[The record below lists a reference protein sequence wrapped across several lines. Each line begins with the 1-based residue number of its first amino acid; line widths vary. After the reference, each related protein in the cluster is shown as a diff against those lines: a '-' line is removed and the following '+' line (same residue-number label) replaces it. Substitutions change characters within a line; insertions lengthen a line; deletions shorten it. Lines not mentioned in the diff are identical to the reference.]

1 MPVNPLA
8 APLIPLL
15 FAIPALAGQDGAQK
29 ATHSDIVE
37 IAPDNHDRMTV
48 PVHFVGKGP
57 YRFLI
62 DTGSQNTVLSSSLM
76 RQLELTPTARARLV
90 GIAGSSMVDTVEIES
105 ISLGKRSYY
114 GLLAPILERQNI
126 GADGILG
133 LDSLQDQRV
142 LMDFRKGVMAI
153 DDAKKLGGNRGF
165 EIVVNA
171 RRRFGQLVLTDAVI
185 DGVKTDIVLDTG
197 AQSSI
202 GNLALG
208 QALFKLRKETA
219 RIQSV
224 TGQEV
229 EAKVSLGRHLI
240 VQGMRIN
247 NVAIAYTDA
256 PAFKV
261 LGLDKRPAL
270 FLGMRELRTFDRV
283 AIDFHTRKV
292 LFDLP
297 RNAF

>member
-1 MPVNPLA
+1 MPINPLA

-29 ATHSDIVE
+29 ATHSDVVE
-37 IAPDNHDRMTV
+37 ITPDNHERMTV

-76 RQLELTPTARARLV
+76 RQLELTPTAR
-90 GIAGSSMVDTVEIES
+90 
-105 ISLGKRSYY
+105 SYF

-283 AIDFHTRKV
+283 AIDFQSRKV

-297 RNAF
+297 RSAF